1 LTHQPALAVRRFSP
15 AGPPTGPPVLLL
27 HGFASDGATDWVS
40 TGWPAALTAAG
51 RPVLVP
57 DLPGHGSSP
66 GPADAG
72 PRAVVEELAFAVGT
86 ASEKAS
92 EVDIVGYSLGARLAW
107 ELPALL
113 PVRRLV
119 LGGLSPHEP
128 FGAVDVEAAL
138 AFAGGGKLPGDPL
151 TAAIARMITAPGRD
165 PAALARCIEGLRREP
180 FAPRAGTITVPT
192 RFVAGRDDPVSGGI
206 EQLVPLVPGSELL
219 TVPGDHGAALRGA
232 AFKTAALTFLAAG
245 RECSGRFRPS

>member
-1 LTHQPALAVRRFSP
+1 LSLPTSLAVRRFAP
-15 AGPPTGPPVLLL
+15 DGPPAGPPVLLL
-27 HGFASDGATDWVS
+27 HGFASDGPTDWVS

-66 GPADAG
+66 APADAT
-72 PRAVVEELAFAVGT
+72 PEAVVGELALAVG
-86 ASEKAS
+86 EVS
-92 EVDIVGYSLGARLAW
+92 EVDVSGYALGARLAW

-119 LGGLSPHEP
+119 LGGISPHEP
-128 FGAVDVEAAL
+128 FGAVDLEAAL
-138 AFAGGGKLPGDPL
+138 AFAGGGKLPADPL

-165 PAALARCIEGLRREP
+165 PVALARCIEGLRRSP
-180 FAPRAGTITVPT
+180 FTPAVGTIRVPT
-192 RFVAGRDDPVSGGI
+192 RFVAGRDDPVSAGI
-206 EQLVPLVPGSELL
+206 EHLVRLVPGSELL

-232 AFKTAALTFLAAG
+232 PFRTAALTFLDA
-245 RECSGRFRPS
+245 R